1 MHLYYLPVS
10 SLIFI
15 VSFRLFQKASGSMS
29 LRRLNIVSW
38 VFYFGLILQSFI
50 GINLAYV
57 FGVEHYLIAKTTED
71 HLTLAYW
78 SINYTLIAMPIA
90 MILTQRFVWGGKV
103 RKKLLTY
110 FAAPIQ
116 PLQTN
121 RDSALLLFWI
131 GMSIIAAIATL
142 YVYFVV
148 RSAPFIALFSS
159 GISTFEFAQLRISAG
174 REFNGNVYIRNL
186 LSLLL
191 APFVSYI
198 AFAYSLLYPK
208 NRRIKFWFFITFFIA
223 VLAVTSDG
231 QKMPI
236 LNYLLALFFIRGFV
250 RGGFSLIRIIS
261 IGVVIAILL
270 SVLYYLTSG
279 HLDVGLTQGP
289 IGRITMT
296 AMAGVPLHFMV
307 FPSMHPF
314 LQGASFPG
322 WLANFFFGVEH
333 ARSARVIMEVINPT
347 AVQSGTAGVINTLFI
362 GEAWAN
368 FGWIGLIV
376 APFVVGVVIQ
386 TIYNS
391 LLTLPKTPVFVA
403 AMGFFM
409 VNMVVTGGFVDFIWN
424 IAWMVIA
431 IWLLLSIL
439 FRRLLLPSQYD
450 PHRSAESRS
459 SIKTPLSNSSSI
471 MSGEQPS

>member
-10 SLIFI
+10 LLTFI

-29 LRRLNIVSW
+29 LRRLNMVSW

-57 FGVEHYLIAKTTED
+57 FCVEHYLIAKTTED
-71 HLTLAYW
+71 HLKLAYW
-78 SINYTLIAMPIA
+78 SISYTLIAMPIA

-121 RDSALLLFWI
+121 RDSALLLFWLV
-131 GMSIIAAIATL
+131 MSIIAAIATL

-148 RSAPFIALFSS
+148 GSAPFVALFSS
-159 GISTFEFAQLRISAG
+159 GISSFEFAQLRISAG
-174 REFNGNVYIRNL
+174 REFSGNVYIRNL

-198 AFAYSLLYPK
+198 AFAYSLLYSK
-208 NRRIKFWFFITFFIA
+208 NRRIKFWFFITFVVA

-261 IGVVIAILL
+261 IGVVIAILI

-279 HLDVGLTQGP
+279 HLDVGFTQGP

-296 AMAGVPLHFMV
+296 ALAGVPLHFMV

-314 LQGASFPG
+314 LQGASFPD
-322 WLANFFFGVEH
+322 WLANFFGVEH
-333 ARSARVIMEVINPT
+333 ARSARVIMEVINPA

-391 LLTLPKTPVFVA
+391 LLTLPKTPIFVA
-403 AMGFFM
+403 AMGFFT
-409 VNMVVTGGFVDFIWN
+409 VNMVVTGGFVDFVWN
-424 IAWMVIA
+424 VAWMSIA

-439 FRRLLLPSQYD
+439 FRRFLLPSQYG
-450 PHRSAESRS
+450 PHRSAESRA
-459 SIKTPLSNSSSI
+459 SIKTPPSNSSPI